1 LTIQQF
7 NNTERQRGLSMIEVL
22 IVVVVIGILAV
33 ILLNYFNPLEKR
45 DRAVDSRRKSDL
57 NRLTVAMEDY
67 YGDHGC
73 YPDELLCTPADKAD
87 DLKPYLGTIPCDP
100 ATGESYYYEPEAVDC
115 PQYYRIY
122 TNLYWEQDPQIVEV
136 GCQYGCGPDY
146 AYNYG
151 VSSPNVGLE
160 GKETCQGIWYLCS
173 GDRCDVAGGGCCHK
187 PDEECPPSCDICLPI
202 SECYCDDACCGC
214 ECPDCRSEDCK
225 ERCSQCR

>member
-1 LTIQQF
+1 MLH
-7 NNTERQRGLSMIEVL
+7 NTVSQRGLSMIEVL

-57 NRLTVAMEDY
+57 DRLAVALEDY
-67 YGDHGC
+67 YGDNNC
-73 YPDELLCTPADKAD
+73 YPDELLCTPADKSD

-100 ATGESYYYEPEAVDC
+100 ATGESYYYEPEDVDC

-122 TNLYWEQDPQIVEV
+122 TDLKWEDDPQVAEV

-151 VSSPNVGLE
+151 VSSPNVSLE
-160 GKETCQGIWYLCS
+160 GASSCSNWWACQSDVCNDVNDECCEDPNNPEGCGITS
-173 GDRCDVAGGGCCHK
+173 PR
-187 PDEECPPSCDICLPI
+187 
-202 SECYCDDACCGC
+202 CYCEDSLCGGEC
-214 ECPDCRSEDCK
+214 E
-225 ERCSQCR
+225 